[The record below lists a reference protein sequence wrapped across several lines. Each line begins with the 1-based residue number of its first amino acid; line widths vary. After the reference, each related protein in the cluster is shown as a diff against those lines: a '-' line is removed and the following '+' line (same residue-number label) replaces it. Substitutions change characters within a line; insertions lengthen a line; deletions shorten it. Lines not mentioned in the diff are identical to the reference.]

1 MLANRCC
8 PPTPPHRSPSSW
20 NTLWEVIS
28 LPVLALPGQPSGA
41 ATSLCPS
48 VPRLHGLP
56 ASSRERGGGRE
67 RRKGL
72 VGGGVSCESPQDTH
86 DAHTEEVGGCTK
98 ACALQ
103 YKQRYLFYFIFFLQ
117 KLQHLSH
124 SLLPRRAPFLVS
136 LRAWAQVNGV
146 TAKAAEIGHYYALG
160 TDCSWRTFSAATGSS
175 GAAMTYT
182 NNCLERKICLRMKRR
197 WKY

>member
-8 PPTPPHRSPSSW
+8 PLPPSPLPILLKHPLGGNLSSCSGSAWSAKRSCHLIVSFC
-20 NTLWEVIS
+20 TK
-28 LPVLALPGQPSGA
+28 A
-41 ATSLCPS
+41 ARSTCKQQ
-48 VPRLHGLP
+48 
-56 ASSRERGGGRE
+56 RERTGRE
-67 RRKGL
+67 RRKGF
-72 VGGGVSCESPQDTH
+72 GGGGLMWVATRHAWRTH
-86 DAHTEEVGGCTK
+86 RGGGGLHEGLCPAVQTK
-98 ACALQ
+98 IFI
-103 YKQRYLFYFIFFLQ
+103 LFIFFFLQ

-182 NNCLERKICLRMKRR
+182 NNYLERKIRLRMKRR